1 MKISSTLNSSL
12 HSITPAQTTS
22 TLST

>member
-1 MKISSTLNSSL
+1 MTISLTLNSSL
-12 HSITPAQTTS
+12 HSITAQTTS